1 MNGDRPISE
10 TAQDRLGQKHE
21 PKTNFS
27 SGRHARSMLLGMVI
41 KHRAS
46 ICTFGYDRPHILSLD
61 LTGLKVHDR
70 RDEIFAY
77 KSFNGVTTS
86 RDAAWGALL
95 TCQ

>member
-1 MNGDRPISE
+1 MNGDISE
-10 TAQDRLGQKHE
+10 TAQDRFGQKHE

-27 SGRHARSMLLGMVI
+27 SGRHARSMFLGMVI
-41 KHRAS
+41 MHRAS
-46 ICTFGYDRPHILSLD
+46 ICTFGYDRLIYSLD

-70 RDEIFAY
+70 HDEIFAY
-77 KSFNGVTTS
+77 KSFGGVTES